1 MDLTDERLQIVLV
14 GNIVDGFEAHGPFS
28 SDEAI
33 DDFMFD
39 YTVHAVMDLIVPPS
53 WNPSLPPAQ
62 DEGEE

>member
-1 MDLTDERLQIVLV
+1 MDLSDERLQIVFV

-33 DDFMFD
+33 DDFIFGWAEA
-39 YTVHAVMDLIVPPS
+39 AVMDLIVPPS

-62 DEGEE
+62 DKEEE

>member
-1 MDLTDERLQIVLV
+1 MELSDERLQIVLV
-14 GNIVDGFEAHGPFS
+14 GNVVDGFEAHGPFS

-39 YTVHAVMDLIVPPS
+39 CTVAAVMDLIVPPS

>member
-1 MDLTDERLQIVLV
+1 MDEPLKIVLV
-14 GNIVDGFEAHGPFS
+14 GNIADGFEAHGPFS

-33 DDFMFD
+33 DDFMFEQ
-39 YTVHAVMDLIVPPS
+39 VIHAEMELIVPPS

>member
-1 MDLTDERLQIVLV
+1 MDLSDERLQIVLV

-39 YTVHAVMDLIVPPS
+39 CTVEAVMDLIVPPS
-53 WNPSLPPAQ
+53 WNPPLTPAQ
-62 DEGEE
+62 DEREE